1 MHRTFFNLVTL
12 IAPLAAQ
19 AEGARPFASPAVV
32 NTVAPAGAGSLGQV
46 TLALALVL
54 AVIFGAAWAVRRM
67 RGFGKPQGA
76 ALDVIANL
84 PLGQKERAVLIRC
97 GETQILIGV
106 APGRVSML
114 HVLTEPVAVRP
125 HPGAPLQ
132 EGERQGGGAPARE
145 RPDFK
150 SILKRSLGL

>member
-1 MHRTFFNLVTL
+1 MRRTILNFLAT
-12 IAPLAAQ
+12 IAPLAAYADQ
-19 AEGARPFASPAVV
+19 ARPFASPAAVES
-32 NTVAPAGAGSLGQV
+32 VAPSGVGSLGQV

-54 AVIFGAAWAVRRM
+54 ALIFGVAWSVRRM

-97 GETQILIGV
+97 GSTQILLGV
-106 APGRVSML
+106 APGQVNTL
-114 HVLTEPVAVRP
+114 HVLVEPVEERP
-125 HPGAPLQ
+125 QSSREVAEGASP
-132 EGERQGGGAPARE
+132 

-150 SILKRSLGL
+150 SVLKRSLGL